1 MAPRKQAS
9 KPKTVPPDDTSY
21 DTSWLDKYR
30 DAYEGKGTTTTT
42 TVPSTTTTS
51 SGTSTTRTPATL
63 SPDVKAAEQ
72 KLRYTAQQAQALGI
86 NTGDYY
92 KPTTVR
98 PTTQAGTTDTSWLDK
113 YRDAYFGSGTQT
125 AQPKKEKDG
134 FWERLGKGALSVV
147 GDAANIIG
155 APGRAIFSTIK
166 EVSDI
171 ASGDA
176 SIGDWWDQLTD
187 PTFGAGDVFGKTGN
201 KWLDR
206 AIGFTGDVLL
216 DPLTYLTLGGSAV
229 VKTGVT
235 AAGRAAAKEVGDK
248 LVKEGAEGLLKQGA
262 SQATVDA
269 LSKADDFYRVT
280 QNGLKAAIDEGDEE
294 LIKLAR
300 QSLEEAGQGV
310 TAASINVAKEIGGK
324 NARVLLAEDARKVAY
339 TAWANSADDAARIA
353 NEEAL
358 DKATQ
363 EVVRA
368 LGRKGARRTYRGAAR
383 EELAEQARIIRQQAE
398 NAILDIQR
406 YPIQMLGPDSLR
418 ALKARA
424 EQLRPL
430 EILIDSLND
439 DVIKDIAVR
448 GYNAIKDDAAR
459 ALGVTNASRFAISL
473 PGQRLGR
480 RAVFLPGQ
488 GSLNKALGGA
498 AVATRLALVNKFPGG
513 ERVLRA
519 VTPLGRKG
527 LFTEDEVLQ
536 WRTALRTGK
545 VKADDAVRYTALLSA
560 NKDYI
565 NMANAA
571 RRKAGNQTRQA
582 LGSLNDEESEV
593 VRKMLETDVNELM
606 REGLPLSSREVRQI
620 FRASGLN
627 PSDNALKA
635 WRSIRLALDAWY
647 DEANSL
653 ARSLGANPLPRIK
666 NYFPHSQSE
675 KALKWIINNPDLAD
689 RVASGLGAG
698 TNRQFLAD
706 NFVER
711 SLKAGQKWFGYTL
724 TDADIAGGAARL
736 NEIARQYGNI
746 DFDWF
751 DMDIRRALARYAD
764 NHSRFMATY
773 GAIDRLANK
782 LGIPVDFAGTL
793 AGDVVKEI
801 PIKSYVTGKDEVLQS
816 LEAIRNDI
824 DEVLRSP
831 DIRTLNEQEF
841 DDWATAIEDKLDTVL
856 AELYK
861 GAEEPKL
868 IGNTFVYPTI
878 QSADI
883 AEQINLI
890 RNELINP
897 EAIRDIASGYG
908 DLLDDQIEQMRFR
921 LLGPPRDETLPLED
935 LPEDITML
943 GAIDDVVENRLE
955 YIQFVNRFPVVL
967 EEGWTQLT
975 TSVGPLRNLQVR
987 EELDN
992 LFNNLKRVNDPQFAR
1007 FLERTIGSFNRFFK
1021 SYATATPGFHVRN
1034 ALSNA
1039 FQLVAA
1045 GVNIENVA
1053 PALKIWARYAL
1064 ANRRAIK
1071 DGLGGITP
1079 EDFVRGLGYPPS
1091 QEKLLIQALDSID
1104 LDATAF
1110 TEVAG
1115 APSGRVGI
1123 TGGAITPGTRLERSR
1138 ALLGTP
1144 VRVSRAAGQVVEG
1157 TNRFILTFD
1166 GLMRGLTPTEAI
1178 ARTNKYLFDYS
1189 DLSRVDKSLRQIIP
1203 FWIWTSRN
1211 LPLQLENM
1219 LTNPRAYAQYF
1230 AMKKNLMDEDQPEY
1244 LPDYLKQG
1252 GAFTV
1257 DGLLVQPDLGIPGA
1271 GRPSQLEELSRIP
1284 LFFLAGEEDKAQA
1297 AVRNVLGSMSP
1308 LARLPI
1314 EYGTKTSLFTGRP
1327 IASTYSPQSEDAQ
1340 INQYVASQLLPPLTN
1355 IGGIATI
1362 TGISPEAEMA
1372 QRLLGITPP
1381 FTKNR
1386 TQEEIQRAEDE
1397 KRERRLFRYFGL
1409 PVRTLGEGEQTSEIY
1424 RRIRALEELILRER
1438 NARGL

>member
-1 MAPRKQAS
+1 MAPRK
-9 KPKTVPPDDTSY
+9 PKSIPPIDLDDIVEQIY
-21 DTSWLDKYR
+21 
-30 DAYEGKGTTTTT
+30 GPTT
-42 TVPSTTTTS
+42 TVPSVPTTTVPS
-51 SGTSTTRTPATL
+51 VPKPSTTPTPAVV
-63 SPDVKAAEQ
+63 SPGFKAAEQ
-72 KLRYTAQQAQALGI
+72 RLRSTAQTAQRLGI
-86 NTGDYY
+86 DPTEYY
-92 KPTTVR
+92 QAPTTPKPT
-98 PTTQAGTTDTSWLDK
+98 
-113 YRDAYFGSGTQT
+113 SGTSIT
-125 AQPKKEKDG
+125 GNPTIDAILAGASGNVAQPKKEDDG
-134 FWERLGKGALSVV
+134 FWESLGKGALAAV

-155 APGRAIFSTIK
+155 APGRAVISTIK

-176 SIGDWWDQLTD
+176 SFGDWWDQFTD

-235 AAGRAAAKEVGDK
+235 AAGRAAAREVGEK
-248 LVKEGAEGLLKQGA
+248 LVKEGVEGLVKRGA
-262 SQATVDA
+262 SQASVDA
-269 LSKADDFYRVT
+269 LTKADDFYRVT
-280 QNGLKAAIDEGDEE
+280 QSGLRAAMDEGDEA
-294 LIKLAR
+294 LIRVAKQA
-300 QSLEEAGQGV
+300 LEEAGQGV
-310 TAASINVAKEIGGK
+310 TSASIDIAKQIGGK
-324 NARVLLAEDARKVAY
+324 NARVLLAEDARKAAY
-339 TAWANSADDAARIA
+339 NAWANSVDDATRIA
-353 NEEAL
+353 NERAL

-383 EELAEQARIIRQQAE
+383 EELAEQARVIRQQAE
-398 NAILDIQR
+398 NALLDIQR
-406 YPIQMLGPDSLR
+406 RPIQFTGDSAALR
-418 ALKARA
+418 TALDEQA
-424 EQLRPL
+424 ELMRPY

-473 PGQRLGR
+473 PGQTLGR
-480 RAVFLPGQ
+480 RALFIPGQ
-488 GSLNKALGGA
+488 GSINKALGGA
-498 AVATRLALVNKFPGG
+498 AVATRLALINKVPGG
-513 ERVLRA
+513 ERILKA

-582 LGSLNDEESEV
+582 LRFLNDEDSDL
-593 VRKMLETDVNELM
+593 VRKMLEVDVDPSM
-606 REGLPLSSREVRQI
+606 DWDEVEEA
-620 FRASGLN
+620 FRAAGLE
-627 PSDNALKA
+627 PYGDALEA
-635 WRSIRLALDAWY
+635 WESIRLALDEWY
-647 DEANSL
+647 TEADSL

-666 NYFPHSQSE
+666 NYFPHSQSDD
-675 KALKWIINNPDLAD
+675 ALKWIANNPDLAD

-711 SLKAGQKWFGYTL
+711 SLRSGQKWFGYEL

-736 NEIARQYGNI
+736 NEIARKYGKL

-764 NHSRFMATY
+764 NHARFMATY
-773 GAIDRLANK
+773 SAIDRLANK
-782 LGIPVDFAGTL
+782 LGVPVGMGGNI
-793 AGDVVKEI
+793 AGDVVKEV
-801 PIKSYVTGKDEVLQS
+801 PVKSYVTGKDEVLES
-816 LEAIRNDI
+816 LDAIRNDI

-831 DIRTLNEQEF
+831 DIRALSEDELDN
-841 DDWATAIEDKLDTVL
+841 WATMIEDQLDGVL
-856 AELYK
+856 ANLYA
-861 GAEEPKL
+861 GAKEPVL
-868 IGNTFVYPTI
+868 MGNTFVYPTV

-883 AEQINLI
+883 AEQINFI
-890 RNELINP
+890 RNALLTP
-897 EAIRDIASGYG
+897 EAVRDVASGYG

-921 LLGPPRDETLPLED
+921 LLGPPRDVTMPIED

-955 YIQFVNRFPVVL
+955 DIQFVNRLPVVL
-967 EEGWTQLT
+967 EEGWAQLT
-975 TSVGPLRNLQVR
+975 TSIGPLRNLQVR

-992 LFNNLKRVNDPQFAR
+992 LFNNIKRVNDPQFAR
-1007 FLERTIGSFNRFFK
+1007 TLERTIGSFNRFFK

-1039 FQLVAA
+1039 FQLVVA

-1053 PALKIWARYAL
+1053 PALSIWARYAQ
-1064 ANRRAIK
+1064 ANRQAIK
-1071 DGLGGITP
+1071 AGLGGITP

-1110 TEVAG
+1110 AEATG
-1115 APSGRVGI
+1115 ASSGRVGI
-1123 TGGAITPGTRLERSR
+1123 TGGAIKPGATLERSR
-1138 ALLGTP
+1138 AVLGTP
-1144 VRVSRAAGQVVEG
+1144 IRVSRAAGQVVEG

-1178 ARTNKYLFDYS
+1178 ARTNKYLFDYA
-1189 DLSRVDKSLRQIIP
+1189 DLSRIDKSLRQIIP

-1219 LTNPRAYAQYF
+1219 LTNPRGYAQYF
-1230 AMKKNLMDEDQPEY
+1230 ALKKNLMDENQPEY
-1244 LPDYLKQG
+1244 LPDYLRQA

-1271 GRPSQLEELSRIP
+1271 GRPSQLEELARIP
-1284 LFFLAGEEDKAQA
+1284 LFFLAGQEDKAQA
-1297 AVRNVLGSMSP
+1297 AVRNVLGSTSP
-1308 LARLPI
+1308 LLRIPL
-1314 EYGTKTSLFTGRP
+1314 EYGTGTSLFTGKP
-1327 IASTYSPQSEDAQ
+1327 IASQYSPESATAQ
-1340 INQYVASQLLPPLTN
+1340 RMSYLASQVLPPLTN
-1355 IGGIATI
+1355 IGGISTI
-1362 TGISPEAEMA
+1362 AGVSPEGELA
-1372 QRLLGITPP
+1372 RRILGLPAR
-1381 FTKNR
+1381 FTYNM
-1386 TQEEIQRAEDE
+1386 TDEEIQRAEDE
-1397 KRERRLFRYFGL
+1397 QRERRLFRYFGL
-1409 PVRTLGEGEQTSEIY
+1409 PVRTLGEGEQIGEIN
-1424 RRIRALEELILRER
+1424 RRIKALEELILRER
-1438 NARGL
+1438 NERNQ